1 MSNFLNESP
10 RIAVVAS
17 GSDRGGL
24 CFSFLMADVSIATH
38 GADRRLKLA
47 EVYSSKYAVISR
59 I

>member
-1 MSNFLNESP
+1 MNESP